1 MTSANEADAAG
12 GDAADDAAH
21 ETEVNPERGSL
32 RVDRARRLRL
42 YTILGVAV
50 IALLSLLTTT
60 QNWWTLHLATQS
72 IPIAGTVAAPA
83 LVALSLCGLVLAA
96 ALALAGP
103 LFRIILAA
111 LQLVLAFTIELTTI
125 LSLSAPDQPSSSA
138 VSSATGVAGATSIAA
153 LIKSVEFT
161 PWGFVAVVLG
171 ALAFLVGLWLLATS
185 RFWPAPTRKY
195 QPVRFASA
203 DGPRDAVVD
212 WDALSDGSDPTQ
224 DAKPVK

>member
-1 MTSANEADAAG
+1 MTTASEPDATEPAAG
-12 GDAADDAAH
+12 D
-21 ETEVNPERGSL
+21 PIPGSL
-32 RVDRARRLRL
+32 RVERARRLRV
-42 YTILGVAV
+42 YTILGIAV

-60 QNWWTLHLATQS
+60 QNWWTLHLAAQS

-103 LFRIILAA
+103 LFRVILAV
-111 LQLVLAFTIELTTI
+111 LQLAIAFTIELTTI
-125 LSLSAPDQPSSSA
+125 MSLAAPDQPSSST
-138 VSSATGVAGATSIAA
+138 VSSATGVAGTTSIAA
-153 LIKSVEFT
+153 LIKSVTFT
-161 PWGFVAVVLG
+161 PWGFAAVVLG
-171 ALAFLVGLWLLATS
+171 ALAFLVGLWLLASS

-203 DGPRDAVVD
+203 DGPRDSVVD